1 MKHAQTE
8 SSRAKKKLI
17 DYYDFKEVDFY
28 KEDGLWYLN
37 CKDNVGESAW
47 DVWREKELT
56 FKENLEDESRDFL

>member
-1 MKHAQTE
+1 MKHTKIE

-37 CKDNVGESAW
+37 CQDNVGESAF
-47 DVWREKELT
+47 DVYKDKLLT
-56 FKENLEDESRDFL
+56 FKEDFKKIKYVDR